1 MIVWITVWLIF
12 ATYDY
17 LVMVGAV
24 YVERVLF
31 AFLTL
36 TIMDYSLLPLW
47 RTWYLNLEY
56 IISSFGGL
64 VALRCVALHN
74 ITWHLELCRESM
86 VVTVPV
92 QHRLLGITM
101 QLCTLL
107 GMKAGVHM
115 HTSLVWHSVAAS
127 YMDKYKGK
135 SSCALIDICFMA
147 WCWMWWR
154 HVITNVYIMPF
165 MVTHTAMWLMRVG
178 YSICVP
184 LTFTCLFV
192 WIFGLVHMVATKMI
206 CYWCFS
212 MVMGILYDLRDYGDI
227 VRVISSHSFAP

>member
-1 MIVWITVWLIF
+1 MFATHDSSVIVGWCLHHMNIQVWFVGVWNIWLLSHDWLIF
-12 ATYDY
+12 RIYDY

-74 ITWHLELCRESM
+74 ITWHLELCREYM

-115 HTSLVWHSVAAS
+115 HPYAYIISLA
-127 YMDKYKGK
+127 
-135 SSCALIDICFMA
+135 
-147 WCWMWWR
+147 
-154 HVITNVYIMPF
+154 
-165 MVTHTAMWLMRVG
+165 
-178 YSICVP
+178 
-184 LTFTCLFV
+184 
-192 WIFGLVHMVATKMI
+192 
-206 CYWCFS
+206 
-212 MVMGILYDLRDYGDI
+212 
-227 VRVISSHSFAP
+227 